1 VPTDISAIDADRG
14 ARVDDAMGRDV
25 RGTSR
30 PPSCLGQPHRVAAM
44 DRSIVVT
51 GGGSGIG
58 RAIAGRFAS
67 DGDDVLIVGRRAE
80 VLDSTADA
88 INTEVGSDRVRAVA
102 ADLTRPD
109 DVRRVTA
116 TAAESGSVDVLV
128 NNAGGIT
135 LSDPASLE
143 EVAEL
148 WLTDFRSNVLSTV
161 MLTESLGPHLARPG
175 GRVIAMSSV
184 AGVRGPGS
192 YGAAKSALHAY
203 VFGLAAELGP
213 DGITANVVAPGFI
226 PDTGFWAD
234 RLDANPGLAEPRIA
248 STLVK
253 RPGTPDEVAA
263 AVAYLAS
270 PEAGF
275 TTGQILQVNGG
286 MVLGR

>member
-1 VPTDISAIDADRG
+1 
-14 ARVDDAMGRDV
+14 MGRS
-25 RGTSR
+25 T
-30 PPSCLGQPHRVAAM
+30 
-44 DRSIVVT
+44 VVT

-58 RAIAGRFAS
+58 RAIARRFAS
-67 DGDDVLIVGRRAE
+67 GGDDVLIVGRRVE
-80 VLDSTADA
+80 LLQSTADA
-88 INTEVGSDRVRAVA
+88 INTEVGSERVRAVA
-102 ADLTRPD
+102 ADLMRPD

-116 TAAESGSVDVLV
+116 TAAERGPVDVLV

-143 EVAEL
+143 ELAEL

-161 MLTESLGPHLARPG
+161 MLTESLRPHLARPG

-184 AGVRGPGS
+184 AGMRGPGS

-203 VFGLAAELGP
+203 AFGLAAELGP
-213 DGITANVVAPGFI
+213 DGITVNVVAPGFI

-234 RLDANPGLAEPRIA
+234 RLDANPGLAQPRID

-253 RPGTPDEVAA
+253 RPGTPEEVAA
-263 AVAYLAS
+263 AVAYVAS